1 LVLVL
6 VLVIGPIRRIRPI
19 GRSGQ
24 VQGIRSKTGTV
35 TISPYRLVCPFALY
49 PSQRHG
55 LSGEGFDGKWWL
67 PPFSTA
73 MKGFFASL
81 RMTLLG
87 SAAGRLGR
95 LSFVILHS

>member
-1 LVLVL
+1 MSETFDVRRSTFDVRRSTRNYTRSRSIVLVLVIGFVLVLVL

-55 LSGEGFDGKWWL
+55 LSGEGFDGKWW
-67 PPFSTA
+67 
-73 MKGFFASL
+73 
-81 RMTLLG
+81 
-87 SAAGRLGR
+87 
-95 LSFVILHS
+95 